1 MSLSRFCWHILFL
14 SVLALHA
21 PLRAEVTLLI
31 GEPFGAFGAFNPTG
45 HAAVYLS
52 RVCAESPVKLR
63 MCQPG
68 ESGVVISRYNR
79 VAGFDWL
86 AVPLLPYLYAVE
98 NPGEVPDWV
107 DARTVAK
114 LRDGYRR
121 LHLRQIAPD
130 REDEEIP
137 RGDWI
142 QLVGSAYDR
151 SLHGFTLPTTP
162 EEDERLVAYLNQRP
176 NERRFNLFY
185 RNCADFA
192 QEIINFYYPRAVRR
206 SFVADLAI
214 STPKHAAK
222 ALVRYTRSRPEL
234 SYSQFMIPQIPGRRP
249 STNLRGV
256 NESLIRSKKYAAPLI
271 ILQPWVAATAATA
284 YLVSGRF
291 NPAAGPQAVCEPAA
305 LETCMEPGNGPL
317 LVSSQESAAHGGN

>member
-1 MSLSRFCWHILFL
+1 
-14 SVLALHA
+14 
-21 PLRAEVTLLI
+21 VTLLI

-52 RVCAESPVKLR
+52 RVCAESPVRLR

-68 ESGVVISRYNR
+68 ENGVVISRYNR
-79 VAGFDWL
+79 VAGYDWL
-86 AVPLLPYLYAVE
+86 AIPLLPYLYAVE
-98 NPGEVPDWV
+98 NPGEVPEWV
-107 DARTVAK
+107 DARVVAK

-121 LHLRQIAPD
+121 RHLRQIALD
-130 REDEEIP
+130 SADGEIP

-142 QLVGSAYDR
+142 QLIGAAYDR

-162 EEDERLVAYLNQRP
+162 EEDERLVAYLSQRP
-176 NERRFNLFY
+176 NKRRFNLFY

-192 QEIINFYYPRAVRR
+192 QEIINFYYPRAIRR
-206 SFVADLAI
+206 SFLADLAI

-222 ALVRYTRSRPEL
+222 ALVRYTRRRPEL

-256 NESLIRSKKYAAPLI
+256 SESLIRSKKYAAPLI

-305 LETCMEPGNGPL
+305 LEACMELGNGRL
-317 LVSSQESAAHGGN
+317 LVSSQESGAHVGN

>member
-1 MSLSRFCWHILFL
+1 MSLSRFCRHILFL
-14 SVLALHA
+14 SVLAFHA
-21 PLRAEVTLLI
+21 PLRAEVILLI

-68 ESGVVISRYNR
+68 ENGVVISRYNR
-79 VAGFDWL
+79 VAGYDWL

-305 LETCMEPGNGPL
+305 LATCMEPGNGPL